1 MAITNY
7 ATLQSAIANWLH
19 RSDLTTTIPDFI
31 ALAESRI
38 NRVFSARGAEI
49 DVTLTATVD
58 SAFVDLPVDFSTPIG
73 LWLESF
79 VPRRLLV
86 FKQPTELAYVP
97 VKTYPNFWAIKDGQ
111 IQFDRIA
118 AGNYPLT
125 LRYKKNSNIATTD
138 TNYILSSYPDLYLFG
153 ALVEAA
159 IFIRDTEQMQIWQQ
173 KFDNAMTEAQCN
185 ENGAKDVL
193 LATENMNKQRFSIV
207 AG

>member
-7 ATLQSAIANWLH
+7 STLQTAIANWLH
-19 RSDLTTTIPDFI
+19 RSDLTSVIPDFI

-38 NRVFSARGAEI
+38 NRVFAARGAEI
-49 DVTLTATVD
+49 DVTLSATAD
-58 SAFVDLPVDFSTPIG
+58 SAFVSLPADFSSPIA

-79 VPRRLLV
+79 VPRRQLV
-86 FKQPTELAYVP
+86 FKQPSELAYVP
-97 VKTYPNFWAIKDGQ
+97 VKTYPNFWTIKDGQ

-125 LRYKKNSNIATTD
+125 LRYKQSSNIAATD
-138 TNYILSSYPDLYLFG
+138 TNYILTNYPDIYLFG

-159 IFIRDTEQMQIWQQ
+159 SFIRDEAQAPIWQQ
-173 KFDNAMTEAQCN
+173 KFENAINEAQSN
-185 ENGAKDVL
+185 ENASKESL